1 MTKCNAVMAF
11 IDRFLR
17 GQLLFIINLSVY
29 HSGLLLYP
37 FPVSE
42 GRKKS
47 ILEAVGHCSI
57 VCSHAIFMITA
68 ILLNSQNSHYI
79 ENKLQSL
86 HVCIAC
92 KHVKQI
98 RGSINTQSDSFM
110 LIRCVGFMFRDYCFR
125 DMAIQGAEVSFM
137 LLKSVQET
145 ETYEECCDTFTIG
158 ESDCICY

>member
-57 VCSHAIFMITA
+57 NCLFPCYLYDNGNFAKF
-68 ILLNSQNSHYI
+68 L
-79 ENKLQSL
+79 EFSL
-86 HVCIAC
+86 
-92 KHVKQI
+92 
-98 RGSINTQSDSFM
+98 
-110 LIRCVGFMFRDYCFR
+110 Y
-125 DMAIQGAEVSFM
+125 
-137 LLKSVQET
+137 
-145 ETYEECCDTFTIG
+145 
-158 ESDCICY
+158 

>member
-68 ILLNSQNSHYI
+68 ILIIPRILIILKTNY
-79 ENKLQSL
+79 K
-86 HVCIAC
+86 VAC
-92 KHVKQI
+92 V
-98 RGSINTQSDSFM
+98 
-110 LIRCVGFMFRDYCFR
+110 YC
-125 DMAIQGAEVSFM
+125 M
-137 LLKSVQET
+137 
-145 ETYEECCDTFTIG
+145 
-158 ESDCICY
+158 